1 MSRIN
6 GEKSRANIAKR
17 RRTAQRESDRARLA
31 QIEKSSGEKKAAP
44 AANAPRARKP
54 AATPETQ

>member
-17 RRTAQRESDRARLA
+17 RRTAQRESDRARRAKLA
-31 QIEKSSGEKKAAP
+31 QASGAKKAAP
-44 AANAPRARKP
+44 AAKTPRARKP
-54 AATPETQ
+54 AATPESQ